1 MVFYYRRAAARGVLD
16 AFKQSCFAE
25 EDTMNVIAVI
35 EQLVNDQGKFYYAKC
50 IMYLYSDKRNRRR
63 EEKYMKVKI
72 SSF

>member
-1 MVFYYRRAAARGVLD
+1 
-16 AFKQSCFAE
+16 
-25 EDTMNVIAVI
+25 MNVIAVI

-50 IMYLYSDKRNRRR
+50 IMYLYSDKRNRQR